1 MTAEPATNSSPAP
14 SGALPES
21 DWTDQVTDLVVH
33 LVDSTR
39 ARTTGPI
46 LKLARVVVYGVVA
59 LVVLA
64 VVGVL
69 SLVLIGR
76 SLSLIPVD
84 IWVSYLGLGALFT
97 LSGLFLWSHRKPRT

>member
-1 MTAEPATNSSPAP
+1 MTAEPTANSSPAP

-33 LVDSTR
+33 LVDTTR
-39 ARTTGPI
+39 GRTTGPI
-46 LKLARVVVYGVVA
+46 LKLARVVVYGFVA
-59 LVVLA
+59 LVVLG

-69 SLVLIGR
+69 GLALIGR

-84 IWVSYLGLGALFT
+84 IWISYLGLGALLV
-97 LSGLFLWSHRKPRT
+97 LSGLFLWSRRKPRA